1 MTEKEFEKFFK
12 TNYKAVVIFCNK
24 YLKDVD
30 VAKDIANNSFI
41 KFWNKKDELDI
52 SNNPKVLVYTI
63 AKNLCLNYIRDN
75 KKISREEDIVENSSS
90 ENDTSKE
97 IELSELK
104 SEILSEIKKLPEKSK
119 KAFLM
124 SRFNDL
130 SYSDIAQ
137 RLDVSIK
144 SVEYYISSALKILRK
159 KFLIFLGLLAL
170 YVFL

>member
-12 TNYKAVVIFCNK
+12 SNYKPVVIFCNK

-30 VAKDIANNSFI
+30 VAKDITHNSFI
-41 KFWNKKDELDI
+41 KFWNKRDELDL
-52 SNNPKVLVYTI
+52 SQNPKAIVYTI

-75 KKISREEDIVENSSS
+75 KKFSKEEEIIENSSS
-90 ENDTSKE
+90 ENDTSKA

-104 SEILSEIKKLPEKSK
+104 SQILSQIKQLPEKSK

-130 SYSDIAQ
+130 SYSDIAE
-137 RLDVSIK
+137 RMGISIK
-144 SVEYYISSALKILRK
+144 TVEYYISTALKILKK
-159 KFLIFLGLLAL
+159 KFLILLGLMAL
-170 YVFL
+170 CVLL